1 MRLVFAVCFCLL
13 GIAPASRAEDMFAPD
28 GFSICR
34 LIDSVFDPCQPLSE
48 ATIESFHLSGE
59 EQDVV
64 RQLKSFVV
72 SSDQVR

>member
-1 MRLVFAVCFCLL
+1 MV
-13 GIAPASRAEDMFAPD
+13 APD

-64 RQLKSFVV
+64 RQLNSFVV